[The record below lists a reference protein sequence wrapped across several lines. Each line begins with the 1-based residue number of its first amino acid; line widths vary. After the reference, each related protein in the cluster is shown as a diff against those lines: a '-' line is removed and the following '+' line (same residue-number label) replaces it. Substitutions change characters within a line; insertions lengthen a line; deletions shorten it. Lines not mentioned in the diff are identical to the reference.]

1 MGKDRVIKTIGKLI
15 GGMTAHKILIKYN
28 ITPKSDSHLNKEEQN
43 YGGQIEDNRA
53 EYNWNIYDKE
63 KIKREAQKSLRKELK
78 KKHFIGVNFPNDE
91 RNIILNE
98 TFNEFF
104 DILNN

>member
-28 ITPKSDSHLNKEEQN
+28 LTPKSDNHLRAKAQT
-43 YGGQIEDNRA
+43 YGGQIEDNLE
-53 EYNWNIYDKE
+53 EYHWNNYDRE
-63 KIKREAQKSLRKELK
+63 KIKIEAQKSLRKELK
-78 KKHFIGVNFPNDE
+78 KKHFIGVKFPNNE
-91 RNIILNE
+91 KNILLNE

-104 DILNN
+104 DISI